1 MTDMKCLVLLKLAM
15 QVSFRVSNEAC
26 CSIVMDNVL
35 VAVSTNIAALI
46 CKCKIVCAC
55 VLF

>member
-1 MTDMKCLVLLKLAM
+1 MKCLVLLKLAM